1 MTWPDTIILW
11 LLLFLYFISF
21 SGYKFCGC
29 EYETYCGRCRPF
41 NPPHLDKCPRFQGLL
56 KQVLDHLA
64 SSDSTVLLY
73 HSVFEK
79 FREYRRLGD
88 NNYDSSIPHIRDI
101 LVNAPKFIPL
111 SMYRTNDCYSTYWGM
126 VSTAGRVVPD
136 IQINGNLIR
145 AFEEVPEVYKLF
157 VTY

>member
-1 MTWPDTIILW
+1 MTWPDTIILM
-11 LLLFLYFISF
+11 LIFFLYFF
-21 SGYKFCGC
+21 SLGPYKFCLC
-29 EYETYCGRCRPF
+29 QHETFCGQCRPF
-41 NPPHLDKCPRFQGLL
+41 DPPDLDKCPQFQGLL

-64 SSDSTVLLY
+64 SSDSTILLY
-73 HSVFEK
+73 HSVFER
-79 FREYRRLGD
+79 FREYRRLDD

-101 LVNAPKFIPL
+101 LVNAPKFNPL
-111 SMYRTNDCYSTYWGM
+111 SMNWTNNYYSTCWGM

-157 VTY
+157 DTY